1 MEVFHDMSSLEIL
14 VLGTAGITVDIFI
27 KNNSNSTFDK
37 NLQLKFLDLSDLGLT
52 SLHKNIFRHLRKLA
66 TLILSHNRLTE
77 ADHLSNLSAIK
88 HIDLSHNDS
97 RNIPLSTIVE
107 MEKNIQRH
115 NR

>member
-1 MEVFHDMSSLEIL
+1 MIMSSLEIL
-14 VLGTAGITVDIFI
+14 LFGTAGITVDIFI

-77 ADHLSNLSAIK
+77 ADHLLANLSAIK
-88 HIDLSHNDS
+88 HIDLSHYD
-97 RNIPLSTIVE
+97 
-107 MEKNIQRH
+107 
-115 NR
+115 